1 MILQSK
7 EHRHELIIL
16 KALNL
21 PLLLPVTSFWFHP
34 VPHLPV
40 SAAHSWPSQSL
51 WKLRADFNRSWQEGE
66 MPWILKSFDDN
77 VKLDG
82 KESPVMHPVWEKLQ
96 PFLDIARSPWELSL
110 ELSWA
115 EVLLVPCL
123 WSWLC
128 PFHLLPRLW
137 LFFPTSVN
145 FLFSSVLCTAWS
157 CLSSNRNENVSAG
170 QTEIRAVKNQT
181 FATQKGQE
189 GEQKQLKYSSTEIFQ
204 HWDHQELKRVWYKMI
219 HMHIWRNGCGSV
231 SSLKFE

>member
-82 KESPVMHPVWEKLQ
+82 RESPVMHPVWEKLQ

-115 EVLLVPCL
+115 ELS
-123 WSWLC
+123 WS
-128 PFHLLPRLW
+128 
-137 LFFPTSVN
+137 S
-145 FLFSSVLCTAWS
+145 
-157 CLSSNRNENVSAG
+157 LSSLLMELIMPFSPATQALTLLSYFSEFSFFLCSLHSLKLSFIKQEWKCKCWTNRN
-170 QTEIRAVKNQT
+170 
-181 FATQKGQE
+181 
-189 GEQKQLKYSSTEIFQ
+189 
-204 HWDHQELKRVWYKMI
+204 
-219 HMHIWRNGCGSV
+219 
-231 SSLKFE
+231 